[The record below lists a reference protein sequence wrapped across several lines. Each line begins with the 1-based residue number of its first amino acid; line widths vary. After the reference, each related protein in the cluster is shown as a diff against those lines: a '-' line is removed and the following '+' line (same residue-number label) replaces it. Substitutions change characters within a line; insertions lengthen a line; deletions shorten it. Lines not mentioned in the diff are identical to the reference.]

1 MPPAIFA
8 KSGWPFW
15 DSLNLF
21 KWANARK
28 KKDASIALRDVKH
41 HFIMDRPDVNPYV
54 ATTILPRAQPAPEL
68 EPQFT
73 EDVAAFFTKGPNAAM
88 PEASGQTGGEVG
100 VDLLPALLHR
110 QEGSNHGF
118 SSVQLPRAAEEEPK
132 REGGPMN
139 WLQEEANRR
148 SVEEKGHGDE
158 AALER
163 WVDREEPQDEAEW
176 DGRAIKE
183 ASVIRNEGGTN
194 ETGVIH
200 QDKQTNDTSPG
211 GYDLRLPNYVGGH
224 CGPLGVWRDA
234 CPEEYFHAL
243 DAYGSGSGIVI
254 AIVSLGVASSL
265 GLLAVLGTAVVCGCR
280 KRRKKKKAKR
290 VAERTD
296 VEAVWPGSKTTGKAG

>member
-8 KSGWPFW
+8 KAGWPFW

-28 KKDASIALRDVKH
+28 KKDASIALRDFKH
-41 HFIMDRPDVNPYV
+41 HLIMDGADVDPYV
-54 ATTILPRAQPAPEL
+54 ATTIPPRAQPPPES
-68 EPQFT
+68 EPQST
-73 EDVAAFFTKGPNAAM
+73 EDVAAFFAKGPNAAM
-88 PEASGQTGGEVG
+88 PEASGQNGGEADVN
-100 VDLLPALLHR
+100 LLPALLRR
-110 QEGSNHGF
+110 QEGSRYAF

-132 REGGPMN
+132 REGGSRN
-139 WLQEEANRR
+139 WLQEEAKRR

-158 AALER
+158 A
-163 WVDREEPQDEAEW
+163 EW
-176 DGRAIKE
+176 DGRVMKE
-183 ASVIRNEGGTN
+183 ASVIGNQGGTN

-280 KRRKKKKAKR
+280 KRRKKRKKKKAQR